1 MYLTFCPQ
9 KNGVVNVV
17 IDSSLYC
24 SDQEIVEYK
33 IKKMRKRSSRV
44 GTMDIWTIDLI
55 LFRKLSSRIPSE
67 AVMRGKCTPE
77 IWLTFKQNLL
87 KAQEHPPIH
96 PFYRKRKI
104 FGSIPAQQSKQ
115 FLNEFMIY
123 KTQKKWKQ
131 GQQYL

>member
-1 MYLTFCPQ
+1 M
-9 KNGVVNVV
+9 V

-24 SDQEIVEYK
+24 SDQEIVEFK

-44 GTMDIWTIDLI
+44 GTTDIWTIDLI
-55 LFRKLSSRIPSE
+55 LFRKLSSRIPSK
-67 AVMRGKCTPE
+67 AVMRGNCTPE
-77 IWLTFKQNLL
+77 IWLTFKENLL

-115 FLNEFMIY
+115 FFNEFMMY